1 MNAKAF
7 QTAFHREGRVLVRPI
22 VIPTED
28 IESISAADL
37 PEGGTVMDAILER
50 AFYYGQNDFQPIPNR
65 YSVSVG
71 DVIEIPSSMAFLGRR
86 HFRVLGAGFQ
96 ELEIGADP
104 EALTGRE
111 AQQALRIGGE
121 TRMFWIK
128 VTHSE
133 INGQPMKCVAAGDRE
148 LEVAVPCGGQRAAI
162 YKMVARQ
169 DNRPFLPLPVKVK
182 GE

>member
-1 MNAKAF
+1 MASELTMVSINL
-7 QTAFHREGRVLVRPI
+7 RE
-22 VIPTED
+22 
-28 IESISAADL
+28 
-37 PEGGTVMDAILER
+37 ER
-50 AFYYGQNDFQPIPNR
+50 YRIQ
-65 YSVSVG
+65 
-71 DVIEIPSSMAFLGRR
+71 
-86 HFRVLGAGFQ
+86 
-96 ELEIGADP
+96 
-104 EALTGRE
+104 
-111 AQQALRIGGE
+111 LRIGGE

-133 INGQPMKCVAAGDRE
+133 INGQPLKCVAAGDRE